1 MPADSSPSPD
11 RGFTLFIS
19 VLALLISVGAL
30 LAVAFK
36 LNDTNNSST
45 ASMPMAGTASMPM
58 TSSAAT
64 AVENVKIVVK
74 SDEEHG
80 KKGPEGA
87 WHDAFLPADFSVKPG
102 SVVHVTVYNYD
113 EGEHS
118 FTSSSLGTNVTI
130 AAGTESEPAVTTFT
144 FRAPEKA
151 DLYSWLCAIPCD
163 PWAMSH
169 NGFMRGYVRV
179 A

>member
-1 MPADSSPSPD
+1 MPADSPRNPD
-11 RGFTLFIS
+11 RGFTLF
-19 VLALLISVGAL
+19 VATLALIISIGAM

-36 LNDTNNSST
+36 LNDNGSST
-45 ASMPMAGTASMPM
+45 VNSASMPMM
-58 TSSAAT
+58 SSARA

-74 SDEEHG
+74 SDEEHA
-80 KKGPEGA
+80 KKGPEGT

-130 AAGTESEPAVTTFT
+130 AAGSESEPAVTTFT

-151 DLYSWLCAIPCD
+151 GRYQWLCMLPCD

-169 NGFMRGYVRV
+169 DGYMRGYVSV
-179 A
+179 T